1 MNQAILFYLRQRQA
15 QLVDE
20 TTWLRGRLDR
30 LVDVQHDDR
39 AILDALGK
47 ELAQVT
53 LLIEGREAPVGR
65 LH

>member
-1 MNQAILFYLRQRQA
+1 MNQAILTYLRQRQA

-20 TTWLRGRLDR
+20 TTWLRDR
-30 LVDVQHDDR
+30 MARGIDPDGADQAVLG
-39 AILDALGK
+39 ALGK

-53 LLIEGREAPVGR
+53 ALLDGRNPADR